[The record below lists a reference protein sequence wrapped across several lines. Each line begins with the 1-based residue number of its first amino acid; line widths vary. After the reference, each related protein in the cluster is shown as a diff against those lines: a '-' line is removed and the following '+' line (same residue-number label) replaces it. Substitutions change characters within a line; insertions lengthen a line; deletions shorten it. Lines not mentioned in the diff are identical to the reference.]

1 MPNSKSCLA
10 DSAQAAAR
18 GPAPSAAAAVVVFDF
33 DGTLFRGDLGYEWL
47 RWLLWRS
54 PARLAL
60 LLLMLP
66 VWAALFLR
74 RRWVQHGVRACFLIA
89 TLGRAQVSPADFLH
103 DRAAVMRARLFP
115 EGLAALA
122 AERAAGH
129 RVVIATG
136 EYPPLVEDLLA
147 DLPGGCPPVLGSTVV
162 MARWGMD
169 LRHHLQG
176 RRKLDALEAAGYGRR
191 YLRCYT
197 DSATDAALV
206 RASAEAVIVNV
217 AESARAAFTARAAA
231 KDSALRWVRWA
242 LSSV

>member
-1 MPNSKSCLA
+1 M
-10 DSAQAAAR
+10 
-18 GPAPSAAAAVVVFDF
+18 VVFDF

-47 RWLLWRS
+47 RWLLRQS
-54 PARLAL
+54 PARFAVL
-60 LLLMLP
+60 LLLLP
-66 VWAALFLR
+66 LWGPLFLR

-89 TLGRAQVSPADFLH
+89 TLGRSSVSPAEFLGH
-103 DRAAVMRARLFP
+103 CGKAMRARLFP
-115 EGLAALA
+115 EALAALA

-147 DLPGGCPPVLGSTVV
+147 DLPGACPPVLGSTVV
-162 MARWGMD
+162 MTRWGMD

-176 RRKLDALEAAGYGRR
+176 RRKLEALEAAGFGRR

-197 DSATDAALV
+197 DSATDAALI

-217 AESARAAFTARAAA
+217 AVGRRPAFAARVACAQT
-231 KDSALRWVRWA
+231 ALRWVDWA
-242 LSSV
+242 IASA

>member
-1 MPNSKSCLA
+1 M
-10 DSAQAAAR
+10 
-18 GPAPSAAAAVVVFDF
+18 VVFDF

-47 RWLLWRS
+47 CWLLRGS
-54 PARLAL
+54 PARFGLFVLLLAL
-60 LLLMLP
+60 
-66 VWAALFLR
+66 WAPLFLR

-89 TLGRAQVSPADFLH
+89 TLGRSRVSHADFLR

-115 EGLAALA
+115 EALAALA

-147 DLPGGCPPVLGSTVV
+147 DLPGACPPVLGSTVV
-162 MARWGMD
+162 VRRWGLD

-176 RRKLDALEAAGYGRR
+176 RRKLDALEAAGFGRR
-191 YLRCYT
+191 YLRSYT
-197 DSATDAALV
+197 DSATDAALI

-217 AESARAAFTARAAA
+217 AVGRRPAFAARVACAQT
-231 KDSALRWVRWA
+231 ALRWVDWA
-242 LSSV
+242 SASP

>member
-1 MPNSKSCLA
+1 M
-10 DSAQAAAR
+10 
-18 GPAPSAAAAVVVFDF
+18 VVFDF
-33 DGTLFRGDLGYEWL
+33 DGTLFQGDLGYEWL
-47 RWLLWRS
+47 RWLLRRS
-54 PARLAL
+54 PARFGLFVVL
-60 LLLMLP
+60 LPL
-66 VWAALFLR
+66 WAPLFLR

-89 TLGRAQVSPADFLH
+89 TLGRSQVSHADFLR
-103 DRAAVMRARLFP
+103 DRAAVMRARLFS
-115 EGLAALA
+115 EALAALA

-176 RRKLDALEAAGYGRR
+176 RRKLDALEAAGHGRR

-197 DSATDAALV
+197 DSSADAALI
-206 RASAEAVIVNV
+206 RASAETVIVNV

-231 KDSALRWVRWA
+231 KNSALRWVRWG
-242 LSSV
+242 LSSG

>member
-1 MPNSKSCLA
+1 LA
-10 DSAQAAAR
+10 EPTLAAGQGFAQDV
-18 GPAPSAAAAVVVFDF
+18 PVVVFDF
-33 DGTLFRGDLGYEWL
+33 DGTLFRGDLGYQWL
-47 RWLLWRS
+47 RGLLRGS

-60 LLLMLP
+60 LVLLLP
-66 VWAALFLR
+66 LWAPLFLR
-74 RRWVQHGVRACFLIA
+74 RPWVQHGVRACFLIA
-89 TLGRAQVSPADFLH
+89 TFGRSSVSPAEFLRH
-103 DRAAVMRARLFP
+103 CGEAMRDRLFP
-115 EGLAALA
+115 EALTALA

-162 MARWGMD
+162 PTRWGLD

-197 DSATDAALV
+197 DSATDAALI
-206 RASAEAVIVNV
+206 RACAEAVIVNV
-217 AESARAAFTARAAA
+217 AVARRPAFVARVACAQT
-231 KDSALRWVRWA
+231 ALRWVDWA
-242 LSSV
+242 AASP

>member
-1 MPNSKSCLA
+1 LA
-10 DSAQAAAR
+10 DPALAADK
-18 GPAPSAAAAVVVFDF
+18 GPAEAPAAAVVVFDF

-47 RWLLWRS
+47 RWLLRGS
-54 PARLAL
+54 PARFGLFVL
-60 LLLMLP
+60 LLPL
-66 VWAALFLR
+66 WAPLFLR

-89 TLGRAQVSPADFLH
+89 TLGRPHVSHADFLR
-103 DRAAVMRARLFP
+103 DRAAVMRARLFT

-122 AERAAGH
+122 AERAAGR

-162 MARWGMD
+162 MTRWGMD

-176 RRKLDALEAAGYGRR
+176 RRKLEALEAAGHGHRF
-191 YLRCYT
+191 LRCYT
-197 DSATDAALV
+197 DSATDAALI
-206 RASAEAVIVNV
+206 RASAGAVIVNV

-231 KDSALRWVRWA
+231 KGSALRWVRWA
-242 LSSV
+242 LCSG

>member
-1 MPNSKSCLA
+1 M
-10 DSAQAAAR
+10 
-18 GPAPSAAAAVVVFDF
+18 VVFDF

-47 RWLLWRS
+47 RWLLRQS

-60 LLLMLP
+60 LLLLLP
-66 VWAALFLR
+66 AWAPLFLR

-89 TLGRAQVSPADFLH
+89 TLGRSTVSPADFLRH
-103 DRAAVMRARLFP
+103 CGAAMRARLFP
-115 EGLAALA
+115 EALNVLA

-136 EYPPLVEDLLA
+136 EHPPLVEDLLA
-147 DLPGGCPPVLGSTVV
+147 ELPGGCPPVLGSTVV
-162 MARWGMD
+162 PTRWGLD

-191 YLRCYT
+191 CLRCYT
-197 DSATDAALV
+197 DSATDAALI

-217 AESARAAFTARAAA
+217 AVARRPALAARVACA
-231 KDSALRWVRWA
+231 KTALRWVD
-242 LSSV
+242 

>member
-1 MPNSKSCLA
+1 LA
-10 DSAQAAAR
+10 EPGLAA
-18 GPAPSAAAAVVVFDF
+18 GPGVVHDVPVVVFDF

-47 RWLLWRS
+47 RWLLRRS
-54 PARLAL
+54 PARFALFVL
-60 LLLMLP
+60 LLPL
-66 VWAALFLR
+66 WAPLFLR

-89 TLGRAQVSPADFLH
+89 TLGRSRVSHADFLRN
-103 DRAAVMRARLFP
+103 RAAVMRARLFP
-115 EGLAALA
+115 EALAALA

-162 MARWGMD
+162 MTRWGMD

-176 RRKLDALEAAGYGRR
+176 RRKLDALEAAGHGRR

-197 DSATDAALV
+197 DSSADAALI

-242 LSSV
+242 A